1 MVGAS
6 FFRLRF
12 LLWGLMWRLMGANH
26 NRTVI
31 MRKEHF
37 CFRTRPGLSAI
48 RAFTLIELL
57 VVIAIIAILASMLLP
72 ALGVAKQKA
81 QGISCMNN
89 LKQLQI
95 AWNMYAGDYNDWM
108 VDSRGWVR
116 GGMNYNGA
124 NTDNTN
130 IVLLLESDL
139 GPYTQSAGIYKCP
152 ADKSAVTMRGKLMER
167 VRSVAMNSWMA
178 GQLGPDGAS
187 AGNSPGYRTYR
198 RLSDIV
204 DPVPSDAW
212 VMLDEHPDGINDG
225 WFATRMFEGAMGYW
239 RDLPASYH
247 NGACG
252 FSFADG
258 HAEIRKWLESATKH
272 PIRGTYNSF
281 NFTVNN
287 SRDYDWMRKRTT
299 AKAP

>member
-1 MVGAS
+1 MIIRNGVPALNCLSEVFINEGVAV
-6 FFRLRF
+6 RR
-12 LLWGLMWRLMGANH
+12 R
-26 NRTVI
+26 I
-31 MRKEHF
+31 MRNHISGM
-37 CFRTRPGLSAI
+37 RHGSPRHSTT
-48 RAFTLIELL
+48 AFTLIELL

-95 AWNMYAGDYNDWM
+95 AWSMYAGDYNDWM
-108 VDSRGWVR
+108 VDSRLWVR
-116 GGMNYNGA
+116 GNMNYDGN
-124 NTDNTN
+124 NPDNTN
-130 IVLLLESDL
+130 TVLLIESDL
-139 GPYTQSAGIYKCP
+139 GPYTKAAGVYKCP
-152 ADKSAVTMRGKLMER
+152 ADKSSVTVGGQTMLR

-187 AGNSPGYRTYR
+187 AGNGGGYRTYR

-204 DPVPSDAW
+204 APVPSDAW

-225 WFATRMFEGAMGYW
+225 WFATRMFEGASGYW

-258 HAEIRKWLESATKH
+258 HAEIRKWLESATKF
-272 PIRGTYNSF
+272 PVRGTYNSF

-287 SRDYDWMRKRTT
+287 SRDYAWIRKRTT
-299 AKAP
+299 AADP